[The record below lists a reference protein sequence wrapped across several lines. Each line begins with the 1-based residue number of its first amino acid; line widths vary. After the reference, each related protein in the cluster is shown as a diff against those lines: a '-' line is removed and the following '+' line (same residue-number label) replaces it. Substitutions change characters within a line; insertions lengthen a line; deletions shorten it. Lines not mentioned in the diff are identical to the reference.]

1 MGKVQ
6 TALARVQSALN
17 VPKSNYNSFG
27 KYHYRSAENIV
38 EAAKP
43 LCNKEGLILTL
54 SDDIV
59 LVSNRVYVKATA
71 AVVDVDSGEK
81 IEVSAYAREP
91 DAKKGM
97 DDSQITGTASSYARK
112 YALNG
117 LFAIDDSKDPDTDE
131 YTNMTRTAEVRCSC
145 CGREVVGKGNM
156 TAKTIIDRSKA
167 KFNKI
172 MCYDCSVAQAN
183 GGN

>member
-6 TALARVQSALN
+6 LALAEVQRTLN
-17 VPKSNYNSFG
+17 APKSNYNSFG
-27 KYHYRSAENIV
+27 KYYYRSAENIV

-43 LCNKEGLILTL
+43 LCVANGLLLTL
-54 SDDIV
+54 SDAIV
-59 LVSNRVYVKATA
+59 DVGGRIYVEATA
-71 AVVDVDSGEK
+71 SVTDVETGEQ
-81 IEVSAYAREP
+81 IGVTAYAREP
-91 DAKKGM
+91 ESKKGM

-117 LFAIDDSKDPDTDE
+117 LFAIDDAKDPDTDE
-131 YTNMTRTAEVRCSC
+131 YATITAESRCSC
-145 CGREVVGKGNM
+145 CGREVSAKGNM
-156 TAKTIIDRSKA
+156 TAKTIIERSKA

-172 MCYDCSVAQAN
+172 MCYDCSVAQLN